1 MATAMP
7 SPSIGSTIIP
17 GMRYSNAPAAIE
29 WLCNAFGFEKHLVV
43 PGDNNTIAHA
53 QLTFGGGMMMLGSVR
68 DNDPRFPLK
77 QPKKWAAQKRNSLTS
92 SSPTVT
98 RITPAP
104 NPPVLKSSLIFTT
117 RATVAAATPAAISKI
132 TSGTSAHTILGRF
145 RSAARKPCELVLFRF
160 YSKFFSPAE

>member
-53 QLTFGGGMMMLGSVR
+53 QLTFGGGMIMLGSVR
-68 DNDPRFPLK
+68 DNDPRFALK
-77 QPKKWAAQKRNSLTS
+77 QPDEVGGAETQFPYVVVPDCDAHYARAKSAGAQI
-92 SSPTVT
+92 VVD
-98 RITPAP
+98 IHDE
-104 NPPVLKSSLIFTT
+104 
-117 RATVAAATPAAISKI
+117 
-132 TSGTSAHTILGRF
+132 GHGGRGYACRDLEDHLWYF
-145 RSAARKPCELVLFRF
+145 GSYDPWKV
-160 YSKFFSPAE
+160 